1 MKPLAAAALLALG
14 AATPA
19 FATTTFDFEAVTSFA
34 SIADFYNGGADGAGK
49 VGPALGVS
57 FGGDALGLAN
67 DFDTYFT
74 HAPSPIGVMT
84 PVGSDSALNAA
95 SGFANSISFY
105 YASNTAIAGGVQVW
119 SGLDGTGSLLRSF
132 DLAANAQSGCTDS
145 AFCHFDVLSGAFD
158 GIARSV
164 TFGNAANAAAFDNVT
179 VAAVPE
185 PSSVAMMVAG
195 LVGVAAVARRR
206 RG

>member
-1 MKPLAAAALLALG
+1 MKTIAAAVLLALG

-19 FATTTFDFEAVTSFA
+19 FAATTFDFEAVTSFA

-57 FGGDALGLAN
+57 FGADALGLVN
-67 DFDTYFT
+67 DFGTYFT
-74 HAPSPIGVMT
+74 HAPSPVGVMT
-84 PVGSDSALNAA
+84 PVGSDAALNAA
-95 SGFANSISFY
+95 GGIASSISFY
-105 YASNTAIAGGVQVW
+105 YSSSAAIASGVQVW
-119 SGLDGTGSLLRSF
+119 SGLNGSGSLLRSF
-132 DLAANAQSGCTDS
+132 DLSANAQRGCTDS
-145 AFCHFDVLSGAFD
+145 PYCNFDLVSGAFS

-179 VAAVPE
+179 IAAVPE

-195 LVGVAAVARRR
+195 LVGVAALARRR